1 MKMKKIHSMSLIK
14 RMLVLYLIGPLLLF
28 IMFCL
33 FIIWSMNREM
43 NQKLQ
48 ISIANDL
55 NRTIHAIDET
65 TNTLMMIT
73 EQMAYGYV
81 STNLS
86 SMLEE
91 DNPYEKSR
99 LIRSIANEVNV
110 ISFTNMGIRL
120 VGYYDRE
127 EEEFVFCSNG
137 AADTGILPEDI
148 YLFCRNEF
156 QFQGPHVSF
165 ARNYNDLVISVMKSV
180 PTAKGIDA
188 YAELVVDLHAMDSF
202 PEDMELVILGEDG
215 RVNYGRAELMENVSG
230 GRVMQGR
237 TREYFYMGASGDG
250 GYQAYIFVPQRTFSQ
265 TLYRMM
271 PTTIAAIA
279 VFGVMFSVIVILL
292 LKNIVGPIRIFE
304 EEIRRIQQGDLE
316 IRGYKHVGIPEY
328 DHLLRETTI
337 MKEKIA
343 ELLVQQEIEQHER
356 AKLRVEQLM
365 YKINPHFLMNALNTI
380 HWLAVERN
388 TEEINRVARALNKL
402 LYYNLKVD
410 KNTVCLREELEAVA
424 QYVFLQQ
431 SRFSFQYVVN
441 VLEEKAYAARIP
453 RFILQPIVENAI
465 YHGMHENGN
474 LVLLV
479 DVMDKLDIYIKNDG
493 DAMEPEMLENLREEV
508 KKSRENS
515 RLGIGLNYVIQIL
528 RERYDKEA
536 QIQMLSIKGE
546 GTVIYLSIPFK
557 I

>member
-1 MKMKKIHSMSLIK
+1 MKKIHSMSLIR

-188 YAELVVDLHAMDSF
+188 YAELVVDLHAMASF

-230 GRVMQGR
+230 DRMMQGR
-237 TREYFYMGASGDG
+237 TREYFYMGAPGDG

-265 TLYRMM
+265 TLYTMM

-365 YKINPHFLMNALNTI
+365 YKIG
-380 HWLAVERN
+380 
-388 TEEINRVARALNKL
+388 RAS
-402 LYYNLKVD
+402 
-410 KNTVCLREELEAVA
+410 C
-424 QYVFLQQ
+424 
-431 SRFSFQYVVN
+431 
-441 VLEEKAYAARIP
+441 
-453 RFILQPIVENAI
+453 
-465 YHGMHENGN
+465 
-474 LVLLV
+474 
-479 DVMDKLDIYIKNDG
+479 
-493 DAMEPEMLENLREEV
+493 
-508 KKSRENS
+508 
-515 RLGIGLNYVIQIL
+515 
-528 RERYDKEA
+528 RER
-536 QIQMLSIKGE
+536 
-546 GTVIYLSIPFK
+546 V
-557 I
+557 

>member
-1 MKMKKIHSMSLIK
+1 
-14 RMLVLYLIGPLLLF
+14 
-28 IMFCL
+28 
-33 FIIWSMNREM
+33 
-43 NQKLQ
+43 
-48 ISIANDL
+48 
-55 NRTIHAIDET
+55 
-65 TNTLMMIT
+65 
-73 EQMAYGYV
+73 
-81 STNLS
+81 
-86 SMLEE
+86 
-91 DNPYEKSR
+91 
-99 LIRSIANEVNV
+99 
-110 ISFTNMGIRL
+110 
-120 VGYYDRE
+120 
-127 EEEFVFCSNG
+127 
-137 AADTGILPEDI
+137 
-148 YLFCRNEF
+148 
-156 QFQGPHVSF
+156 
-165 ARNYNDLVISVMKSV
+165 
-180 PTAKGIDA
+180 
-188 YAELVVDLHAMDSF
+188 
-202 PEDMELVILGEDG
+202 
-215 RVNYGRAELMENVSG
+215 
-230 GRVMQGR
+230 
-237 TREYFYMGASGDG
+237 
-250 GYQAYIFVPQRTFSQ
+250 
-265 TLYRMM
+265 MM

-479 DVMDKLDIYIKNDG
+479 D
-493 DAMEPEMLENLREEV
+493 AMEPEMLENLREEV

>member
-1 MKMKKIHSMSLIK
+1 
-14 RMLVLYLIGPLLLF
+14 
-28 IMFCL
+28 
-33 FIIWSMNREM
+33 
-43 NQKLQ
+43 
-48 ISIANDL
+48 
-55 NRTIHAIDET
+55 
-65 TNTLMMIT
+65 
-73 EQMAYGYV
+73 
-81 STNLS
+81 
-86 SMLEE
+86 
-91 DNPYEKSR
+91 
-99 LIRSIANEVNV
+99 
-110 ISFTNMGIRL
+110 
-120 VGYYDRE
+120 
-127 EEEFVFCSNG
+127 
-137 AADTGILPEDI
+137 
-148 YLFCRNEF
+148 
-156 QFQGPHVSF
+156 
-165 ARNYNDLVISVMKSV
+165 
-180 PTAKGIDA
+180 
-188 YAELVVDLHAMDSF
+188 
-202 PEDMELVILGEDG
+202 
-215 RVNYGRAELMENVSG
+215 
-230 GRVMQGR
+230 MQGR

-431 SRFSFQYVVN
+431 SRFSFRYVVN
-441 VLEEKAYAARIP
+441 VLEEKAYAASIP

-465 YHGMHENGN
+465 YHGMRENGN

>member
-1 MKMKKIHSMSLIK
+1 MKKIHSMSLIK
-14 RMLVLYLIGPLLLF
+14 RMLALYLIGPLLLF
-28 IMFCL
+28 ILFCL

-43 NQKLQ
+43 NQRLQ
-48 ISIANDL
+48 LSIENDL

-65 TNTLMMIT
+65 TNTLMMIA

-99 LIRSIANEVNV
+99 LIKSIANEVNV

-120 VGYYDRE
+120 VGYYDRWN
-127 EEEFVFCSNG
+127 EEFVFCSNG
-137 AADTGILPEDI
+137 AADTGVLPEDI
-148 YLFCRNEF
+148 SLFCRNEF

-165 ARNYNDLVISVMKSV
+165 ARNYNDLVISVMKNV
-180 PTAKGIDA
+180 PTAKGIDV
-188 YAELVVDLHAMDSF
+188 YAELVVDLNDLASF
-202 PEDMELVILGEDG
+202 PENMELMILGEDG
-215 RVNYGRAELMENVSG
+215 SVIYGNPSLMGNLSG
-230 GRVMQGR
+230 GSRRQGR
-237 TREYFYMGASGDG
+237 SKEYFYMGASGDG
-250 GYQAYIFVPQRTFSQ
+250 GYQVYVFVPRRTFSQ

-271 PTTIAAIA
+271 PTTLAAIA
-279 VFGVMFSVIVILL
+279 VFGILFSVIVILL

-304 EEIRRIQQGDLE
+304 EEIYRIQQGDLE

-337 MKEKIA
+337 MKQKIA
-343 ELLVQQEIEQHER
+343 DLLVQQEFEQHER
-356 AKLRVEQLM
+356 AKLRVEQLL

-380 HWLAVERN
+380 HWLAVEQN

-410 KNTVCLREELEAVA
+410 KNTVCLREELEAVQ

-431 SRFSFQYVVN
+431 SRFTFRYAVS
-441 VLEEKAYAARIP
+441 VLEEQAYDARIP

-465 YHGMHENGN
+465 YHGMHENGS
-474 LVLLV
+474 LVILV

-493 DAMEPEMLENLREEV
+493 DAMEPEMLDNLREEI

-528 RERYDKEA
+528 RERYGKEV
-536 QIQMLSIKGE
+536 QIQMLSMKGE
-546 GTVIYLSIPFK
+546 GTVLYLSIPFE